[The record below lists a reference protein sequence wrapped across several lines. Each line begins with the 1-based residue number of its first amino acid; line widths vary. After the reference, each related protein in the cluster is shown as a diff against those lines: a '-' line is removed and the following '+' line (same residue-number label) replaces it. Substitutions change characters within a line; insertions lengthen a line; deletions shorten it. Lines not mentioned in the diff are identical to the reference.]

1 MKSFRNAWVSVLVT
15 VIASGVLPGAR
26 ARPLPL
32 RQSKTDARLV
42 AKLAQI
48 LERSGYTY
56 RKAADNVWVVNFKG
70 KSLSEISVFVT
81 SAEDLVVMGAVVAPK
96 KSMRVTPEMMFK
108 LLRLVHDIDRVK
120 IGFDDDEDLFVRA
133 EVAARIFDLDEFK
146 ADMEQ
151 VAAGTD
157 KVHAAIKT
165 YLAK

>member
-1 MKSFRNAWVSVLVT
+1 VKSIRTVSVTFALMSMILSSVSFN
-15 VIASGVLPGAR
+15 VHAKPVG
-26 ARPLPL
+26 
-32 RQSKTDARLV
+32 QSKADPQVV

-56 RKAADNVWVVNFKG
+56 KKAADNVWVVNFHG
-70 KSLSEISVFVT
+70 NSLTDIDVFVT
-81 SAEDLVVMGAVVAPK
+81 SAENLVVIGAVVAPK
-96 KSMRVTPEMMFK
+96 KSMKVSPEMMHK
-108 LLRLVHDIDRVK
+108 LLRLAHDIDRVK

-133 EVAARIFDLDEFK
+133 EVAARLFDLEEFK
-146 ADMEQ
+146 SDIEQ